1 MYQLELIDSEGL
13 VLEVRLATL
22 KEAKFYVKRLLET
35 NSSAKSIEVLK
46 LPTRELVIKA
56 K

>member
-1 MYQLELIDSEGL
+1 MYQLELIDSDGM
-13 VLEVRLATL
+13 VLEVRLETL

-35 NSSAKSIEVLK
+35 NPNAKSIEVLK
-46 LPTRELVIKA
+46 LPTKELVIKA